1 MNVLSTGLGKRIANR
16 LLPMLGSVD
25 TDKSRPT
32 GERPV
37 AAPWWVRTSGSI

>member
-1 MNVLSTGLGKRIANR
+1 MNVPSTGLGKRIANR
-16 LLPMLGSVD
+16 FLPMLGSVE

-37 AAPWWVRTSGSI
+37 AAPWWKRTSDSV